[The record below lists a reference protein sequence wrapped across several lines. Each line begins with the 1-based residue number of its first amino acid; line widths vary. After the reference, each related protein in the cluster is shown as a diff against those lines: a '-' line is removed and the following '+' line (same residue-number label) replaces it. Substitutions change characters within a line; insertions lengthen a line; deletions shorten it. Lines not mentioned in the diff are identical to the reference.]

1 MEQRTVDKTNVV
13 YADMDNEHSE
23 NFKAA
28 RAAARAPFEAFNQ
41 LKGLNPSDC
50 YQ

>member
-1 MEQRTVDKTNVV
+1 MQIWITSMAK
-13 YADMDNEHSE
+13 